1 MECLISKPLPAEQ
14 VGWVSLAVAPVSV
27 VAGMAALVLGMLA
40 YGFELDQSA
49 LSWVALEL

>member
-1 MECLISKPLPAEQ
+1 MEWLISQPLFADQ
-14 VGWVSLAVAPVSV
+14 VGWVLLAVAPVSV
-27 VAGMAALVLGMLA
+27 VAGMAALELGMLA